1 MNKTY
6 KLTGLFVLIGII
18 CFSCIVGYFIKQK
31 YAAEND
37 EDMLIMYFDESV
49 RGLSVGSS
57 VVLQGVEVGKVAKIR
72 LITNLEKGTFKTPV
86 YMVFND
92 DGSTPERSRE
102 EYEVLLKNLIE
113 KGLRARL
120 ITSNFLTGQLMI
132 ELVML
137 PNDKPIYRGSGKY
150 PEIPT
155 VYSSFA
161 QISKD
166 LEDVPLQDTIV
177 RIGHLIDNIDESLPL
192 ILENIS
198 QTTAAIK
205 QMAPSTLNNLN
216 DLAENLNKDVPSLL
230 KNMNN
235 ISAKIDSVMDKKNGE
250 ASKTME
256 NINNTLEEISKFSR
270 SMKNLTDYLERHP
283 EAIVQGKEK

>member
-18 CFSCIVGYFIKQK
+18 CFVGIVSYFIKQK
-31 YAAEND
+31 YSTKN

-49 RGLSVGSS
+49 RGLSVGSP

-72 LITNLEKGTFKTPV
+72 LMTNLEKGTFKTPV

-92 DGSTPERSRE
+92 DGSTPERSRA
-102 EYEVLLKNLIE
+102 EYEFLLKNLIE

-132 ELVML
+132 ELLMV
-137 PNDKPIYRGSGKY
+137 PNDKPIFRGSGKY

-166 LEDVPLQDTIV
+166 LEDIPLQDTIV
-177 RIGHLIDNIDESLPL
+177 RIGHLIDNVDETIPD
-192 ILENIS
+192 ILKNIV
-198 QTTAAIK
+198 
-205 QMAPSTLNNLN
+205 QMTNIVNKSAPDTMKNLN
-216 DLAENLNKDVPSLL
+216 DLAESLNKNIPPFLQ
-230 KNMNN
+230 NMQG
-235 ISAKIDSVMDKKNGE
+235 ISAKLNG
-250 ASKTME
+250 AMNQKTGSAGKTIE
-256 NINNTLEEISKFSR
+256 NLNTTLEEIAKASR
-270 SMKNLTDYLERHP
+270 SLRNLADYLERHP
-283 EAIVQGKEK
+283 EAIIQGKEK

>member
-18 CFSCIVGYFIKQK
+18 CFVGIVSYFIKQK
-31 YAAEND
+31 YSTRN

-49 RGLSVGSS
+49 RGLSVGSP
-57 VVLQGVEVGKVAKIR
+57 VVLQGVEVGKVARIR
-72 LITNLEKGTFKTPV
+72 LMTNLEKGTFKTPV

-92 DGSTPERSRE
+92 DGSTPERSRY
-102 EYEVLLKNLIE
+102 EYEVLLKNLID

-132 ELVML
+132 ELLMV

-161 QISKD
+161 KISKD
-166 LEDVPLQDTIV
+166 LEDIPLQDTII
-177 RIGHLIDNIDESLPL
+177 RIGHLIDNVDETIPD
-192 ILENIS
+192 ILKNIV
-198 QTTAAIK
+198 
-205 QMAPSTLNNLN
+205 QMTNVVNKSAPDTLKNLN
-216 DLAENLNKDVPSLL
+216 DLAESLNKNIPPFLQ
-230 KNMNN
+230 NMQG
-235 ISAKIDSVMDKKNGE
+235 ISAKLNG
-250 ASKTME
+250 AMNQKTGSAGKTIE
-256 NINNTLEEISKFSR
+256 NLNTTLEEIAKASR
-270 SMKNLTDYLERHP
+270 SLRNLADYLERHP
-283 EAIVQGKEK
+283 EAIIQGKEK

>member
-18 CFSCIVGYFIKQK
+18 CFSGIIGYFIKQK
-31 YAAEND
+31 YSARS

-49 RGLSVGSS
+49 RGLSVGSP

-86 YMVFND
+86 YMIFND

-137 PNDKPIYRGSGKY
+137 PNDKPVYRGSGKY

-166 LEDVPLQDTIV
+166 LEDVP
-177 RIGHLIDNIDESLPL
+177 
-192 ILENIS
+192 
-198 QTTAAIK
+198 
-205 QMAPSTLNNLN
+205 
-216 DLAENLNKDVPSLL
+216 
-230 KNMNN
+230 
-235 ISAKIDSVMDKKNGE
+235 
-250 ASKTME
+250 
-256 NINNTLEEISKFSR
+256 
-270 SMKNLTDYLERHP
+270 
-283 EAIVQGKEK
+283 

>member
-18 CFSCIVGYFIKQK
+18 CFVGIVSYFIKQK
-31 YAAEND
+31 YSTRN

-49 RGLSVGSS
+49 RGLSVGSP

-72 LITNLEKGTFKTPV
+72 LMTNLEKGTFKTPV

-92 DGSTPERSRE
+92 DGSTPERSRA
-102 EYEVLLKNLIE
+102 EYEFLLKNLID

-132 ELVML
+132 ELLMV
-137 PNDKPIYRGSGKY
+137 PNDKPIFRGSGKY

-166 LEDVPLQDTIV
+166 LEDIPLQDTIV
-177 RIGHLIDNIDESLPL
+177 RIGHLIDNVDETIPD
-192 ILENIS
+192 ILKNIV
-198 QTTAAIK
+198 
-205 QMAPSTLNNLN
+205 QMTNIVNKSAPDTMKNLN
-216 DLAENLNKDVPSLL
+216 DLAESLNKNIPPFLQ
-230 KNMNN
+230 NMQG
-235 ISAKIDSVMDKKNGE
+235 ISAKLNG
-250 ASKTME
+250 AMNQKTGSAGKTIE
-256 NINNTLEEISKFSR
+256 NLNTTLEEIAKASR
-270 SMKNLTDYLERHP
+270 SLRNLADYLERHP
-283 EAIVQGKEK
+283 EAIIQGKEK

>member
-18 CFSCIVGYFIKQK
+18 CFVGIVSYFIKQK
-31 YAAEND
+31 YSTKN

-49 RGLSVGSS
+49 RGLSVGSP
-57 VVLQGVEVGKVAKIR
+57 VVLQGVEVGKVARIR
-72 LITNLEKGTFKTPV
+72 LMTNLEKGTFKTPV

-92 DGSTPERSRE
+92 DGSTPERSRA
-102 EYEVLLKNLIE
+102 EYEIILKNLIE

-132 ELVML
+132 ELLMV
-137 PNDKPIYRGSGKY
+137 PNDKPIFRGSGKY

-166 LEDVPLQDTIV
+166 LEDIPLQDTIV
-177 RIGHLIDNIDESLPL
+177 RIGHLIDNVDETIPD
-192 ILENIS
+192 ILKNIV
-198 QTTAAIK
+198 
-205 QMAPSTLNNLN
+205 QMTNIVNKSAPDTMKNLN
-216 DLAENLNKDVPSLL
+216 DLAESLNKNIPPFLQ
-230 KNMNN
+230 NMQG
-235 ISAKIDSVMDKKNGE
+235 ISAKLNG
-250 ASKTME
+250 AMNQKTGSAGKTIE
-256 NINNTLEEISKFSR
+256 NLNTTLEEIAKASR
-270 SMKNLTDYLERHP
+270 SLRNLADYLERHP
-283 EAIVQGKEK
+283 EAIIQGKEK